1 MRVIVFILITYILGL
16 SFVPCSDANIR
27 SEVTA
32 METQFNEPHNHSE
45 DTTDACSIFCY
56 CNCCSGNITVFEYQL
71 PKIEGI
77 PISIYFD
84 NRMPVLNTPILSNYF
99 GTIWQPPK
107 VDA

>member
-16 SFVPCSDANIR
+16 SFVPCSDANMR
-27 SEVTA
+27 SEVTV
-32 METQFNEPHNHSE
+32 METQLNEPHDHRE
-45 DTTDACSIFCY
+45 DTSDSCSIFCY

-84 NRMPVLNTPILSNYF
+84 NRMPVLDIPISSNYF

>member
-32 METQFNEPHNHSE
+32 METQLNEPHKHSE
-45 DTTDACSIFCY
+45 ETNDSCSIFCY

-84 NRMPVLNTPILSNYF
+84 NRMPVLDIPISSNYF